1 MDQPSINPGE
11 INSIKGIVP
20 SILKGGLLE
29 VITAHAGITPDN
41 LPDIFSPTEIT
52 KASSYMNE
60 RRRTE
65 YLGGRYALKMLLARR
80 LPPHTPLHLIAIDSD
95 SKGAPFVR
103 LETNDHL
110 HQISLNQITP
120 LLSSCMVSLTHKAQ
134 TIMAVIAP
142 AANFHGLGIDLEYR
156 PPQRNIDRAK
166 DRMIDLIG
174 NLEESS
180 VIKQELAQ
188 LRQEPGV
195 LISPAADTD
204 PFLVLFSIKE
214 ASYKA
219 LRGEATTLKKI
230 ALTSFS
236 PHAISG
242 LTLPCFRSTLRYD
255 GQDIEAVTLALRCFQ
270 ISIAWF

>member
-1 MDQPSINPGE
+1 
-11 INSIKGIVP
+11 
-20 SILKGGLLE
+20 
-29 VITAHAGITPDN
+29 
-41 LPDIFSPTEIT
+41 
-52 KASSYMNE
+52 
-60 RRRTE
+60 
-65 YLGGRYALKMLLARR
+65 
-80 LPPHTPLHLIAIDSD
+80 
-95 SKGAPFVR
+95 
-103 LETNDHL
+103 
-110 HQISLNQITP
+110 
-120 LLSSCMVSLTHKAQ
+120 MVSLTHKAQ